1 MINNSLNLDAP
12 PGFRGLHPDIPVTMY
27 QRHLPHWRQDGATYF
42 VTFRLA
48 DSLPQHKL
56 EELKRWRAE
65 WERTHPEPRTE
76 AQWQDFTR
84 RHAIRIEDWLDE
96 GYGECVF
103 GDANKADI
111 MSTAMLFFQDDRCS
125 TYAFV
130 IMPNHVHVV
139 VRPLGDWQLEQIL
152 DSWKGFVG
160 HSVNKFM
167 QRSGALWQEESY
179 DRIIRDE
186 EHLFRVVQYIGK
198 NPLKAGL
205 PQSAWFRWIHPDW
218 EQANWGFRDAMHDLH
233 AVGRPFQAV
242 ENNTKRLG

>member
-111 MSTAMLFFQDDRCS
+111 MTTAMLFFQDDRCS

-130 IMPNHVHVV
+130 VMPNHVHVV